1 MTEKDE
7 QKKALYSE
15 IAQYIE
21 AHYEGRTYRHEYHF
35 DEVLEQVDDD
45 PFADI
50 FKIFDRHHRR
60 VKEILDQSAEEE
72 TFTECMLRLIEEKG
86 LEESEVYHSVFLD
99 RKLFNK
105 IRNDREYHPSKRTA
119 LLIALALR
127 LTLPETERLL
137 AKAGF
142 SLSHCSKTDLIVE
155 YFISQGN
162 YDIFEINEMLD
173 AFHLPLLMKCE

>member
-7 QKKALYSE
+7 QKNALHSE

-21 AHYEGRTYRHEYHF
+21 AYYEGRTYSCEYHF
-35 DEVLEQVDDD
+35 DEAPEQVDDD

-50 FKIFDRHHRR
+50 FKIFDRNKQI
-60 VKEILDQSAEEE
+60 KEILAQSAEEE
-72 TFTECMLRLIEEKG
+72 TFTECMLRIIEEKG

-105 IRNDREYHPSKRTA
+105 IRNNREYHPSKRTA

-127 LTLPETERLL
+127 LTLPETESLL